1 MSQRIVVD
9 GKLLTLRAAALH
21 WGEEPGRGDARGT
34 SPVHLRWM
42 IHSWLGLPLQPF
54 QLWRMPYPGGAR
66 SKQDLADN
74 GDWKLVEIVGLP
86 INSDDWAG
94 TGYSL
99 DPQGLV
105 DARLLDPVEAARQ
118 RLMRGAPPKGW
129 PPFGPAGDSVPAWE
143 KPDQNGYLDSLL
155 RGALLPGLRDMLLQE
170 PAPERQRSYTVDIK
184 RPDNELR
191 PRLLLN
197 NVIGSFSGDDN
208 PRGAWQPL
216 SVMAMAAG
224 SDPLATLALGFGTAI
239 DTEMFG
245 EEIYMVTV
253 RIADGQGNE
262 AELADI
268 ALGGALNQRVPKP
281 AGLAT
286 HLARTTRPQ
295 RLDGIRQESIGIT
308 WQRPPTQLPPPALA
322 PEVPTAVAYAVARVD
337 RGSLLLTRR
346 PPDVLGWLSFVPGK
360 PGNADPILFLDHNL
374 RGGIDGHG
382 VEHPNPLAYTADYA
396 VAAQDLFGRWSDWES
411 VSYSADNEPPQRPTV
426 ISVTL
431 DNAGRLTVDFS
442 WDWSDRS
449 PQFIELQGAWTDAP
463 GAPVASLKITF
474 AGGPVGQAVGGGAV
488 APLSVARTPCGWGP
502 EQDKDPDAAAPPPF
516 SWTGVVGSE
525 PGTRYYRWTAQVDL
539 AFTGARWREFG
550 VAGRG
555 QQRLHF
561 AYFGGGSTWNISPWS
576 APATTRVWDD
586 RRPSPPAVSFEA
598 PLWAS
603 LPDALGISRF
613 MLEWPAAQGAAGY
626 LVYEATETAL
636 LSARQ
641 QDQGPAASPEKA
653 EPDTTIR
660 YADRLRDLKAG
671 FNIGAHHKTFRRITS
686 SPIAGLRLEVSLPRG
701 SKVIHFFAVT
711 AVTENQKES
720 DFPAANN
727 QFFAVAAPRL
737 SDPPTLGLSV
747 APATGEAGHVDVR
760 LELAGGERAFV
771 ELYRTTVAGAAADVG
786 SMGPPVAKIDVPGA
800 YTYADATVTP
810 GWLLQRYRAVA
821 WSVRDDLLGLVER
834 RSAATPQAV
843 VIVPPPPP
851 AVENLAG
858 NQPLST
864 PIDCL
869 IMWTAP
875 SLAAPAPSGATAI
888 VEVRGPADAN
898 QPPQQRFSALLSE
911 ATRLGSVND
920 LPAPAAGAGKLFAFD
935 NGVYRAW
942 VKRPADDAKIAVT
955 VKVIDPL
962 GRMAR
967 GTVVVDPIPPEQQTV
982 IVPAWP
988 TLEQVLNGD
997 DMGMDILSATELGL
1011 RVAFVYLQQIPG
1023 FAHNQVVAI
1032 APPPGARVAV
1042 GSLVT
1047 VSVNLQ
1053 G

>member
-9 GKLLTLRAAALH
+9 GRLLTLRAAALQ

-42 IHSWLGLPLQPF
+42 IHRMLGLPLQPF
-54 QLWRMPYPGGAR
+54 QIWRMSYPGGAR

-86 INSDDWAG
+86 INSDEWAV
-94 TGYSL
+94 TGYSR

-105 DARLLDPVEAARQ
+105 DAGLLDPVEAARQ
-118 RLMRGAPPKGW
+118 RLIRGAPPKGW
-129 PPFGPAGDSVPAWE
+129 PPFGPDGDSVPAWE
-143 KPDQNGYLDSLL
+143 KPDENGYLDALL
-155 RGALLPGLRDMLLQE
+155 RGELLPGLRDVLLGE
-170 PAPERQRSYTVDIK
+170 PVPERQQTIHVDIE
-184 RPDNELR
+184 RPVDELR

-197 NVIGSFSGDDN
+197 NVVGSFSGGDK
-208 PRGAWQPL
+208 PRGSWRPL

-224 SDPLATLALGFGTAI
+224 SDPLAALALGFGTAI

-253 RIADGQGNE
+253 RCADGQGNE

-268 ALGGALNQRVPKP
+268 ALGGALIQRVPKP

-295 RLDGIRQESIGIT
+295 RLDGIRQESIGVT
-308 WQRPPTQLPPPALA
+308 WDRPPTQLPPPALA

-337 RGSLLLTRR
+337 RGRLLLTRR
-346 PPDVLGWLSFVPGK
+346 PPDVQGWLSFVPGK
-360 PGNADPILFLDHNL
+360 PINADPILFLDHNL
-374 RGGIDGHG
+374 RGDIDSHG
-382 VEHPNPLAYTADYA
+382 VEHANPLAYKADYA
-396 VAAQDLFGRWSDWES
+396 VAAQDIFGRWSDWET
-411 VSYSADNEPPQRPTV
+411 VSYSTANEPPQRPTV

-431 DNAGRLTVDFS
+431 DNAGRLMVDFS

-449 PQFIELQGAWTDAP
+449 PQFIELQGVWTDAP
-463 GAPVASLKITF
+463 GAPVASVKITF

-488 APLSVARTPCGWGP
+488 APLSVERTPCGWGV
-502 EQDKDPDAAAPPPF
+502 EQDSDDAPLPF

-525 PGTRYYRWTAQVDL
+525 PGTRYYRWTTHVDL
-539 AFTGARWREFG
+539 AFTDARWREFG

-561 AYFGGGSTWNISPWS
+561 AYFGSGSTWNISPWS

-586 RRPSPPAVSFEA
+586 RRPSLPAVSCEA

-603 LPDALGISRF
+603 LPDALGIARF
-613 MLEWPAAQGAAGY
+613 VLEWPAAQGAAGY
-626 LVYEATETAL
+626 IVYEATETAL
-636 LSARQ
+636 LSAKR
-641 QDQGPAASPEKA
+641 QDQGPAEGPEKA
-653 EPDTTIR
+653 EPDTTIS
-660 YADRLRDLKAG
+660 YADRLRDLKTG
-671 FNIGAHHKTFRRITS
+671 FSIGAHQKMFRRVTS
-686 SPIAGLRLEVSLPRG
+686 PPLAGLRLEVSLPRG

-711 AVTENQKES
+711 SVTENQKES

-747 APATGEAGHVDVR
+747 APAAGDAGHVDVR

-771 ELYRTTVAGAAADVG
+771 ELYRTTVADAAADVG
-786 SMGPPVAKIDVPGA
+786 SMGPPVAKIDVAGA

-810 GWLLQRYRAVA
+810 GWLPQRYRAVA

-834 RSAATPQAV
+834 RSAPTPQAV
-843 VIVPPPPP
+843 VLVPPPP
-851 AVENLAG
+851 ALENLAG

-864 PIDCL
+864 PVDCL
-869 IMWTAP
+869 VVWTAP
-875 SLAAPAPSGATAI
+875 SLAAPAPSGATAV
-888 VEVRGPADAN
+888 VEVRGPDAS
-898 QPPQQRFSALLSE
+898 QSLQQRFSALLSE

-920 LPAPAAGAGKLFAFD
+920 LPAPAVGAGKLFAFD

-942 VKRPADDAKIAVT
+942 VKRPAADAKIAVT
-955 VKVIDPL
+955 VKMIDPL
-962 GRMAR
+962 GGMAR

-982 IVPAWP
+982 IVPAWQ

-1011 RVAFVYLQQIPG
+1011 RVAFIYLQQVPG
-1023 FAHNQVVAI
+1023 FADNQVITI
-1032 APPPGARVAV
+1032 APRPGARVVV

-1047 VSVNLQ
+1047 VSVNQQ